1 MCTKAG
7 PSHLPKQPLDNRTVF
22 KVFAKPHLCF
32 RKLKVTKLDL
42 YYAVLISVL
51 TWFVFIDILIVFAA
65 LTREMLFLP
74 LEHEIHIFSPP
85 CNILRVCCNNHFMNI
100 NETIAIPQNHRVFVC
115 YLYCRLEILLAD
127 IFFSVVP
134 HFIS

>member
-1 MCTKAG
+1 MAVAVVVCQNVLHSSDRN
-7 PSHLPKQPLDNRTVF
+7 PSTTANSPQRQCARKQVPPICQNNLSTTERCSRSLQ
-22 KVFAKPHLCF
+22 KPHLCF

-85 CNILRVCCNNHFMNI
+85 CNILRVCCNNHFY
-100 NETIAIPQNHRVFVC
+100 E
-115 YLYCRLEILLAD
+115 YK
-127 IFFSVVP
+127 
-134 HFIS
+134 